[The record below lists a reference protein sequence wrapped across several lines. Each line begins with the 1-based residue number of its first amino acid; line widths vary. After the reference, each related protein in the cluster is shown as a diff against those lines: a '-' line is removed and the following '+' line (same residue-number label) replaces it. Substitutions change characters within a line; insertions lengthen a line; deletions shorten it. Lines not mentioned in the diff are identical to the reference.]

1 MRGEKN
7 VKDTR
12 RNFPFEI
19 PTIPSVAIVLL
30 APLLFE
36 HSRLEINKI
45 AQRNVISSPRR
56 DDLIG
61 PCYWSILDFSIITRD
76 GSATRPQTERE
87 RDCIGA
93 KDLEFRERPPVDEQ
107 NSLVSWTL
115 LHHLPCRVH
124 SSSRSKPPWF
134 PLRSPLWQNTA
145 SSLRL
150 LTRLF
155 PLWRKKS
162 TRIRSNSNILFWLNF
177 ERSGWIK
184 KEGILTRWSC
194 WRSWWTCWCRTT
206 SCPVWGQ
213 SGGTSCVPERFV
225 WMQLRSTNRPW
236 TRQTRIGTWTTLRR
250 KRRTRPSRRKAPP
263 SSPCTSN

>member
-87 RDCIGA
+87 R
-93 KDLEFRERPPVDEQ
+93 ERLYRGKGFGVSRAATCWWAELSRFLNFAPP
-107 NSLVSWTL
+107 STL
-115 LHHLPCRVH
+115 SRLH

-162 TRIRSNSNILFWLNF
+162 TRIRSNILFWLNF
-177 ERSGWIK
+177 ERSGN
-184 KEGILTRWSC
+184 E
-194 WRSWWTCWCRTT
+194 
-206 SCPVWGQ
+206 
-213 SGGTSCVPERFV
+213 
-225 WMQLRSTNRPW
+225 
-236 TRQTRIGTWTTLRR
+236 
-250 KRRTRPSRRKAPP
+250 
-263 SSPCTSN
+263 

>member
-76 GSATRPQTERE
+76 GSATCPQTERE

-115 LHHLPCRVH
+115 LHHLPCRVYIRPRDRIH
-124 SSSRSKPPWF
+124 HGFRCDKIP
-134 PLRSPLWQNTA
+134 RRLWD
-145 SSLRL
+145 
-150 LTRLF
+150 
-155 PLWRKKS
+155 
-162 TRIRSNSNILFWLNF
+162 
-177 ERSGWIK
+177 
-184 KEGILTRWSC
+184 C
-194 WRSWWTCWCRTT
+194 
-206 SCPVWGQ
+206 
-213 SGGTSCVPERFV
+213 
-225 WMQLRSTNRPW
+225 
-236 TRQTRIGTWTTLRR
+236 
-250 KRRTRPSRRKAPP
+250 
-263 SSPCTSN
+263 

>member
-87 RDCIGA
+87 REREIVSGQRIWSFASGHLLMSRTLSFPELCSTIYPVAYIRPRDRNHHGFPFDPRCDKIPRRLWDC
-93 KDLEFRERPPVDEQ
+93 
-107 NSLVSWTL
+107 
-115 LHHLPCRVH
+115 
-124 SSSRSKPPWF
+124 
-134 PLRSPLWQNTA
+134 
-145 SSLRL
+145 
-150 LTRLF
+150 
-155 PLWRKKS
+155 
-162 TRIRSNSNILFWLNF
+162 
-177 ERSGWIK
+177 
-184 KEGILTRWSC
+184 
-194 WRSWWTCWCRTT
+194 
-206 SCPVWGQ
+206 
-213 SGGTSCVPERFV
+213 
-225 WMQLRSTNRPW
+225 
-236 TRQTRIGTWTTLRR
+236 
-250 KRRTRPSRRKAPP
+250 
-263 SSPCTSN
+263 

>member
-87 RDCIGA
+87 RERLYRG
-93 KDLEFRERPPVDEQ
+93 KGFR
-107 NSLVSWTL
+107 VSRAATCWWAEL
-115 LHHLPCRVH
+115 
-124 SSSRSKPPWF
+124 SRF
-134 PLRSPLWQNTA
+134 
-145 SSLRL
+145 
-150 LTRLF
+150 
-155 PLWRKKS
+155 
-162 TRIRSNSNILFWLNF
+162 LNF
-177 ERSGWIK
+177 
-184 KEGILTRWSC
+184 
-194 WRSWWTCWCRTT
+194 
-206 SCPVWGQ
+206 
-213 SGGTSCVPERFV
+213 
-225 WMQLRSTNRPW
+225 
-236 TRQTRIGTWTTLRR
+236 
-250 KRRTRPSRRKAPP
+250 APP
-263 SSPCTSN
+263 STLSRTFVLEIETTMVSPSIPVVTKYRVVSEIVNKIVSAVA